1 VPHRLNSPELVYQ
14 LSKNDMTELKY
25 ANPHPET
32 KFWLGKFF
40 MTAPASRTLDMEDVL
55 IALKRH
61 HTGDWG
67 DLCEEDIASNEQ
79 AMQNGGRLFSTYH
92 DPKGVKFWIITEAD
106 RSATTVLLPE
116 DY

>member
-1 VPHRLNSPELVYQ
+1 MTQLNRVSE
-14 LSKNDMTELKY
+14 S
-25 ANPHPET
+25 AET

-61 HTGDWG
+61 HAGDWG
-67 DLCEEDIASNEQ
+67 ELCEEDIATNENALQ
-79 AMQNGGRLFSTYH
+79 LGGRLFSTYH
-92 DPKGVKFWIITEAD
+92 NPKGVKFWIITEAD